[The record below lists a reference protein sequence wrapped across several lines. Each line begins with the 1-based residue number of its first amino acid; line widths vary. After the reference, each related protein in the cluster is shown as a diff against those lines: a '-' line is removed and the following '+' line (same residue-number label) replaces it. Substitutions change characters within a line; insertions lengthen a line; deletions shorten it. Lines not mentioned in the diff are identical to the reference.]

1 MIHFNRPVI
10 NEDILSEVKKS
21 IMSETSRGDGPFC
34 KLCASWIEEHFNAKK
49 ALLTG
54 SCSHAL
60 ELAALLCNIGPG
72 DEVIMPSYTFCS
84 TANAFALRGA
94 KIVFVDVRPDTMNI
108 DEKLIERAI
117 TPKTKAIVPVH
128 YAGIS
133 CEMDTIMDI
142 AQKHNLLVIEDAA
155 QGVMS
160 QYKGRYLGTIGDIG
174 CYSFHETKNYSMG
187 EGGAILVNNE
197 AMIER
202 AEIIREKGTNR
213 ALFLR
218 GQVDKY
224 SWVDIG
230 SSYLPADMSAA
241 MLYAQ
246 LKIADAINENRR
258 ACFDKYYEMLKP
270 LADEGKIE
278 LPVVPEECRGN
289 GHIFYIK
296 VRDID
301 ERTELISCLK
311 EHEINSLF
319 HYIPL
324 HSSIA
329 GRKYG
334 RFDGEDIYTTKESN
348 RLTRLPMYYGLG
360 EKDINHVVSV
370 IKDYYMGKS

>member
-10 NEDILSEVKKS
+10 NEDILREVKKS
-21 IMSETSRGDGPFC
+21 IMSETSRGDGPYC
-34 KLCASWIEEHFNAKK
+34 KLCDSWIEEHFEAKK

-60 ELAALLCNIGPG
+60 ELAALLCDIGPG

-108 DEKLIERAI
+108 DEKLIEKAI
-117 TPKTKAIVPVH
+117 TPKTKVIVPVH

-142 AQKHNLLVIEDAA
+142 AQKHNLLVVEDAA

-241 MLYAQ
+241 MLYSQ
-246 LKIADAINENRR
+246 LKIADDINANRR
-258 ACFDKYYEMLKP
+258 ASFNRYYELLKP
-270 LADEGKIE
+270 LADAGKVE
-278 LPVVPEECRGN
+278 LPTVPDECRGN
-289 GHIFYIK
+289 GHMFYIK

-301 ERTELISCLK
+301 ERTEIISCLK
-311 EHEINSLF
+311 EHGINSLF
-319 HYIPL
+319 HYVPL
-324 HSSIA
+324 HSSLA
-329 GRKYG
+329 GRRYG

-360 EKDINHVVSV
+360 EKDIDYVVSV
-370 IKDYYMGKS
+370 IEDYYSHRR